1 MLFKHLVLKLVFLVL
16 LKYNL
21 IMGTTRPSQR
31 YWIIAA
37 LAVLWNLIGLVM
49 YTNQV
54 FMSNKHLA
62 ELPAEQAQLITEIPQ
77 WVNGVYTVAAITG
90 LLGSVFLIIRRGT
103 AVTLF
108 GISLLAILVQMGY
121 SLFSMDSIEVYGMV
135 QGLIIPVLQ
144 LGVSVFL
151 VIFSKRSAQKGYLI
165 PAS

>member
-1 MLFKHLVLKLVFLVL
+1 MPNYL
-16 LKYNL
+16 
-21 IMGTTRPSQR
+21 Q
-31 YWIIAA
+31 
-37 LAVLWNLIGLVM
+37 
-49 YTNQV
+49 
-54 FMSNKHLA
+54 
-62 ELPAEQAQLITEIPQ
+62 EAQLITEIPQ
-77 WVNGVYTVAAITG
+77 WVNGIYTVAVITG